1 MSSGRNPHDGE
12 SLSLPRGAVGIS
24 SSARSGSGKSAE
36 LRLRRGFR
44 VCGAAV
50 LAQPVST
57 TAAVVVAS
65 CVVSRELVAIA
76 YVRKRFM
83 AVSWRAS
90 LLQVTGGGARVTA
103 VGFLIGNA

>member
-1 MSSGRNPHDGE
+1 MARVYPCLG
-12 SLSLPRGAVGIS
+12 
-24 SSARSGSGKSAE
+24 ARSALVPARAVARASRPNFGYGAGSGSAA
-36 LRLRRGFR
+36 R
-44 VCGAAV
+44 
-50 LAQPVST
+50 QSSHSPVST